1 MPAAIVVLL
10 VVVWLLVFLI
20 TRYVSLAS
28 IVAAAALPLLTLW
41 GSWFHGRIQDGTWNK
56 PLFVF
61 SLVIAILAIWK
72 HRTNIQRLPRGHRTP
87 LHPQAEI
94 RRCLTSNSPP
104 PPSSAPAPSARRWR
118 SCSPPNSN
126 PSSSSAAIRQTADT
140 INREHR
146 NPHYLSEIQLPENVR
161 ASIDSADALSH
172 PLIIFAVP
180 TSATRGNGPEARR
193 RRSVRRNPAAFL
205 RQGHREIHRRPD
217 EPDSARGIP
226 GQSDRR
232 RYPDLTTPRKSPP
245 TWPPAPSSAPKTT
258 TSPSAFRNFS
268 HFPHFRSYTSDD
280 LAGIEFG
287 GAVKNVYA
295 IAAGMAHGLGLGDNA
310 VAALV
315 TRALAEMT
323 RLGIALGGRME
334 TFSGLSGVGD
344 LIVTCFSEHSRNHR
358 VGLALGGGKTLE
370 EAVAA
375 LGMVAE
381 GVPNTLSIHEAARRV
396 GVRTPIIDGVYSILY
411 EGKSVPLAMR
421 ELLTRDPR
429 PEKE

>member
-1 MPAAIVVLL
+1 MPDSR
-10 VVVWLLVFLI
+10 F
-20 TRYVSLAS
+20 T
-28 IVAAAALPLLTLW
+28 
-41 GSWFHGRIQDGTWNK
+41 
-56 PLFVF
+56 
-61 SLVIAILAIWK
+61 
-72 HRTNIQRLPRGHRTP
+72 
-87 LHPQAEI
+87 
-94 RRCLTSNSPP
+94 
-104 PPSSAPAPSARRWR
+104 
-118 SCSPPNSN
+118 
-126 PSSSSAAIRQTADT
+126 SAAILGSGSFGTAMAKLLAPKLESVILIGRDRETADT

-146 NPHYLSEIQLPENVR
+146 NPHYLGKIHLPENVR
-161 ASIDSADALSH
+161 ASVNPQDALDH

-180 TSATRGNGPEARR
+180 TSATREMAITLSQAGLSPATPLLSCAKGIEKSTGERMSEILREVFPENPIAVLSGPNHAEEIAADMATCAVIG
-193 RRSVRRNPAAFL
+193 SDDQALAVRLQELF
-205 RQGHREIHRRPD
+205 
-217 EPDSARGIP
+217 
-226 GQSDRR
+226 
-232 RYPDLTTPRKSPP
+232 T
-245 TWPPAPSSAPKTT
+245 
-258 TSPSAFRNFS
+258 
-268 HFPHFRSYTSDD
+268 FPHFRSYTSDD

-323 RLGIALGGRME
+323 RLGTALGGRIE

-370 EAVAA
+370 EAVAS

-421 ELLTRDPR
+421 ELLSRDPR
-429 PEKE
+429 PEHS